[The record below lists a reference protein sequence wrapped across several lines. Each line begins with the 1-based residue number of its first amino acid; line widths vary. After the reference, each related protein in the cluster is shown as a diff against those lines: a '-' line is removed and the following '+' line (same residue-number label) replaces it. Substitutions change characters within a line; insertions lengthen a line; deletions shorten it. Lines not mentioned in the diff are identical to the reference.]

1 MELPSGISHSMSECV
16 GKNLVETGEVLDLP
30 RSNSR
35 RGKAGD
41 PLFMRSVSGFRRVD
55 VLMQR

>member
-1 MELPSGISHSMSECV
+1 MSERV
-16 GKNLVETGEVLDLP
+16 GKNLVETGEVLNLP

-41 PLFMRSVSGFRRVD
+41 PLFIRSVSVFRRVD